1 MSDNIIVSPV
11 VTTLSVTSPGPQ
23 GPTGAQGLVP
33 IFSRQ
38 NAISPVVGN
47 TRFYFDSTRII
58 SQIRASLGTAPTG
71 SGATFDTLIN
81 GVSIGTVTIAAGQN
95 TATLALNRTVNANDY
110 ATVSILSVGSTIAGA
125 DLTLVITVN

>member
-1 MSDNIIVSPV
+1 MSDNVIIQPV
-11 VTTLSVTSPGPQ
+11 VTNLTVTSPGPQ

-47 TRFYFDSTRII
+47 TRFYFDSTRVI
-58 SQIRASLGTAPTG
+58 SQVRASLGTAPTG

-110 ATVSILSVGSTIAGA
+110 ATVSILSVGSTVAGA